1 MFLLHIPLFQSTV
14 VCNSLCTYRLVFF
27 LPFISSLKWAAF
39 TLCGES
45 SNAAERGRDTA
56 VRIVTTRQ
64 EDGGKCSRQNA
75 KVKRKSLLSVLTHA
89 LYVKLNVCACVCV
102 CAWMDGRH
110 FRQLQRVLLPK
121 SSQWVTK
128 NCFNHYGLNSLGTSG
143 GYVHCL
149 SLPDNRS
156 CLSAAFAS
164 RNRGRAFQFRIVS

>member
-102 CAWMDGRH
+102 HEWMEDISGS
-110 FRQLQRVLLPK
+110 FRGCYYQNQANELPK
-121 SSQWVTK
+121 TALI
-128 NCFNHYGLNSLGTSG
+128 FTG
-143 GYVHCL
+143 
-149 SLPDNRS
+149 
-156 CLSAAFAS
+156 
-164 RNRGRAFQFRIVS
+164 